1 MLRSREDFF
10 PHYREDLVE
19 KARKLREV
27 ILKLH
32 QYKIPDLENISE
44 KEYEL
49 IRLAVINSIKGE
61 IVAKEE
67 KTRQSFVKEVFLN
80 PAKAQGFLKD
90 YEDTSRIGKCDFE
103 GEFVQGDHFGL
114 EVKGGEGNSVT
125 LLSRPVK
132 ADIFVVWSHLDVMS
146 NTPAENMR
154 AVLGRI
160 VKQTIN
166 IDEKRQK
173 VDLLIFYDEWYR
185 NGIKFFSG
193 GAALPDVFVFPI
205 TTPDKNNTHPILPR
219 IGNNI
224 FLKSLM
230 KVVGNRDL
238 SDPLVSKHIWYCDIE
253 LEKRTN
259 GWVRKMK
266 VFNDFDSK
274 ITFTRQGFT
283 IASCKPA

>member
-1 MLRSREDFF
+1 MPLSREDFF
-10 PHYREDLVE
+10 PHYKEDLVE
-19 KARKLREV
+19 KVKKLRAV

-32 QYKIPDLENISE
+32 QYKIPDLESISE
-44 KEYEL
+44 REYEL

-67 KTRQSFVKEVFLN
+67 KTRQGFVKEVYLN
-80 PAKAQGFLKD
+80 PARAQGFLKE
-90 YEDTSRIGKCDFE
+90 YEDTSGKGKCDFE
-103 GEFVQGDHFGL
+103 GEFEQGEHFGL

-125 LLSRPVK
+125 LLSRPEK

-160 VKQTIN
+160 VKQIIN

-173 VDLLIFYDEWYR
+173 VDLLVFYDKWYR
-185 NGIKFFSG
+185 NGIKFFSKG
-193 GAALPDVFVFPI
+193 VALPDVFVFPVAA
-205 TTPDKNNTHPILPR
+205 PDKNNTHPALPR
-219 IGNNI
+219 IDNNI

-230 KVVGNRDL
+230 RIVGNRDL
-238 SDPLVSKHIWYCDIE
+238 DDSLVRRHIWYCDIE
-253 LEKRTN
+253 LEQRSK
-259 GWVRKMK
+259 GWVRKMR
-266 VFNDFDSK
+266 VFNDFNSK
-274 ITFTRQGFT
+274 ITFTKQEFT